1 MTSNVLESAVAPAAL
16 TDTSPDPDNVIATA
30 PAEKINWSNLTMMVF
45 FHLLAAVAILYMVFV
60 KFSWPTVGLSLVWLA
75 CCGFS
80 ITGGYHRLFAHPTY
94 RCIWPLKMF
103 HLLFGAASVQNS
115 ALAWSSD
122 HRIHHKHTDHDADPY
137 NIKKSF
143 WWAHIGWIFYESHS
157 RPAGYSNVKDLV
169 ADPLVAWQEKYY
181 VPLALFM
188 GSLAPMLIAMLW
200 GDPIGGLLV
209 AGILRLVLQYH
220 FTFSINSLAHVVGHQ
235 PYSRANSARDSFFT
249 AFLTLGEGYH
259 NYHHRFPIDYRN
271 GVRFYHF
278 DPTKWVLNAC
288 SWVGITRDLRRTPDE
303 IVQRAVEE
311 VKKEREELAQR
322 GQSSAA

>member
-1 MTSNVLESAVAPAAL
+1 MTSNVLENVLDPIVGGSEPEIVPNVNPAKL
-16 TDTSPDPDNVIATA
+16 
-30 PAEKINWSNLTMMVF
+30 NWANLAMMVF
-45 FHLLAAVAILYMVFV
+45 FHLMAAASVVYSVFY
-60 KFSWPTVGLSLVWLA
+60 FSWWTLGLSFVWLVF
-75 CCGFS
+75 CGFS

-94 RCIWPLKMF
+94 RCIWPLKLF

-122 HRIHHKHTDHDADPY
+122 HRIHHKHTDHEEDPY

-143 WWAHIGWIFYESHS
+143 WWAHIGWIFYESK
-157 RPAGYSNVKDLV
+157 RPEDHCNVKDLK
-169 ADPLVAWQEKYY
+169 ADKLVCWQEKYY
-181 VPLALFM
+181 VYIAFGIGAIL
-188 GSLAPMLIAMLW
+188 PMLIGFAW
-200 GDPIGGLLV
+200 GDPIGCFLM
-209 AGILRLVLQYH
+209 AGFLRLVLQYH

-249 AFLTLGEGYH
+249 AFMTLGEGYH

-278 DPTKWVLNAC
+278 DPTKWVLKAF

-303 IVQRAVEE
+303 IVQRAIAE
-311 VKKEREELAQR
+311 VRAQDA
-322 GQSSAA
+322 QETQAQQA

>member
-1 MTSNVLESAVAPAAL
+1 MTSNVLDSILDPGTGSPEEQTIP
-16 TDTSPDPDNVIATA
+16 TTSPLRL
-30 PAEKINWSNLTMMVF
+30 NWSNLMMMVV
-45 FHLLAAVAILYMVFV
+45 FHLLAAAAVVYAVFH
-60 KFSWPTVGLSLVWLA
+60 FSWYTVGLSAIWLA

-80 ITGGYHRLFAHPTY
+80 ITGGYHRLFSHPTY
-94 RCIWPLKMF
+94 RCIWPLKLF

-122 HRIHHKHTDHDADPY
+122 HRVHHKHTDHDEDPY

-143 WWAHIGWIFYESHS
+143 WWAHIGWIFFETR
-157 RPAGYSNVKDLV
+157 RPNDYRNVKDLL
-169 ADPLVAWQEKYY
+169 ADPMICWQEKYY
-181 VPLALFM
+181 IPIAMFVGVLL
-188 GSLAPMLIAMLW
+188 PMLIGLLW
-200 GDPIGGLLV
+200 GDPIGCLLM
-209 AGILRLVLQYH
+209 AGFLRLVLQYH

-278 DPTKWVLNAC
+278 DPTKWILRGF
-288 SWVGITRDLRRTPDE
+288 SFVGITRDLRRTPKE
-303 IVQRAVEE
+303 IVTRAIEE
-311 VKKEREELAQR
+311 VRNERNAPT
-322 GQSSAA
+322 A